1 MRVAHNLSVELFS
14 VRINLGHECRVKLIN
29 CFGQFTL

>member
-1 MRVAHNLSVELFS
+1 MRVAHNLSVELFC
-14 VRINLGHECRVKLIN
+14 VRINLGRECRVKLIN